1 MQGEAKE
8 RWKVCCELAA
18 TEQDPAKLLMLIKE
32 INELLLTKEGRL
44 LKEKLPND
52 SA

>member
-18 TEQDPAKLLMLIKE
+18 TEQDPAKLLH
-32 INELLLTKEGRL
+32 ELLLTKEGRL

-52 SA
+52 PA